1 MKCEICK
8 ATVETTFLEKILGS
22 YFKDAKGKK
31 HLICP
36 HCQKKFPKKDD
47 VLKKL

>member
-1 MKCEICK
+1 MKCELCK
-8 ATVETTFLEKILGS
+8 GTVETLFLEKISGS
-22 YFKDAKGKK
+22 YVKDAKGKK

-36 HCQKKFPKKDD
+36 HCQKKFPQKSE